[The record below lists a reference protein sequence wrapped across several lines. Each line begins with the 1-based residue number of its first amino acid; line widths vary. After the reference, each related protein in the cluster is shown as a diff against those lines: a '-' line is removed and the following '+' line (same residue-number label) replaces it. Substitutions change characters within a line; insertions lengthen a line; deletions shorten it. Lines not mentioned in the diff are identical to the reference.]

1 LTITLK
7 DSTGEAASVT
17 MNYGL
22 FLQTVI
28 DFTIIAF
35 VSFMVI
41 NGINATKRKKWVVPA
56 SILGPYGDD
65 MGEFIIR
72 F

>member
-1 LTITLK
+1 MK
-7 DSTGEAASVT
+7 DVTGDVASVT

-28 DFTIIAF
+28 DFTIIVF

-41 NGINATKRKKWVVPA
+41 NGINATKRKKRVVPA
-56 SILGPYGDD
+56 SIIGPYGDD